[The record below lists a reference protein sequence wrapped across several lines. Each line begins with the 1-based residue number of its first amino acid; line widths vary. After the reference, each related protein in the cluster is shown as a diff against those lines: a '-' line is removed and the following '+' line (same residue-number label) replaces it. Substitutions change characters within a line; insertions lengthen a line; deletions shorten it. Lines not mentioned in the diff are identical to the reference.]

1 MKPLTRSRITLL
13 YLLVIVVLL
22 GLISASSIITSRH
35 MQSQNDAIVN
45 DAIPLTN
52 TANRLLTDLLNQE
65 TGIRGYQLT
74 ANVVYLEPY
83 LTGKEALA
91 KDLEDLRA
99 YGERYPHLAEF
110 IDSRAIPSVNAL
122 QSYYTAQ
129 IATIESGNTAMALAH
144 VNDGKALMDNY
155 REAQGFIQN
164 EIKHIA
170 DDAYGKS
177 LHAGQLSQTLA
188 LVGLFIA
195 IGVGALCSIVY
206 IRAHSAEA
214 QLRKSEEG
222 YRYMAESL
230 EAQNEEIV
238 AQQEEQRTTLEK
250 LWERELELELITTY
264 QEKLSGFM
272 QLDDFLRS
280 TVPALL
286 DSLAHDAALV
296 VIDRKPAG
304 GQRYEVVYTCGY
316 PLEYAARMETE
327 LFGPAL
333 RVFEEGKPLTR
344 RRPVTGKERGLHE
357 GLESA
362 VDHYFPLFDDKQ
374 EVFGFLLLT
383 QYPYPNQQEENDRLT
398 RGLVRQFGLAFH
410 AQMMNDDKRR
420 QAADLEDLYVQ
431 LTSEKQFIE
440 DQRDLINRILE
451 AAHEGMVMTDA
462 QGRIVFVNARMS
474 HYMDLR
480 HRVGDSLVDA
490 CRDAA
495 DTMPAFRPLVASL
508 ETLLAGEASHL
519 TQRFSFFNVDQVQ
532 HAELYVTPVGGESEQ
547 RGFLFVFRDRTEEE
561 RIDEM
566 KNEFISIVSH
576 ELRTPLASVL
586 GFVEIMLNRD
596 LPPDKQKKYMETI
609 HKEAQRLSNLIN
621 DFLDLQRMESGRQ
634 AYHFAPV
641 ELKGMLTDI
650 VEQWQDKYQHHIVVQ
665 QPEGELWTRGD
676 INRLRQVCHNLLSN
690 AIKYSPG
697 VERVDVRLNRV
708 GSRIRVDVQDYGLG
722 IPENAH
728 EQLFSKFFRVDNSDR
743 RQIGGTGLGLAIVKE
758 IVEAHDGGISFV
770 SQMGSGSTFT
780 FELDSYELPS
790 LNGQIVILEDD
801 DNLAKL
807 VQVALGKL
815 QLPSV
820 QLRSAEEGAL
830 LLQRSA
836 PGDAGPLLF
845 IVDIHLEGSLT
856 GWDFLAELNR
866 HPLYYRTPV
875 IVSTA
880 LEPPHDYYE
889 KDIEK
894 YLRKPFTME
903 RLLQVARRLLEG
915 RQNGAYVFPVQNKE
929 TISATL
935 EHNGIR
941 VTEMKEFADR
951 IEVEIETPFGHTD
964 DEDS

>member
-22 GLISASSIITSRH
+22 GLISASSIVTSRH
-35 MQSQNDAIVN
+35 MQSQNDAIVQ
-45 DAIPLTN
+45 DAIPLTH

-74 ANVVYLEPY
+74 ANAVYLEPY
-83 LTGKEALA
+83 HAGTQALA
-91 KDLEDLRA
+91 QDLEALRA
-99 YGERYPHLAEF
+99 YGNRYPHLAEL
-110 IDSRAIPSVNAL
+110 IDSQAMPSIEAL
-122 QSYYTAQ
+122 QSYYTSQ
-129 IATIESGNTAMALAH
+129 IATIESGDTALALAH
-144 VNDGKALMDNY
+144 VNDGKALMDTY
-155 REAQGFIQN
+155 REAHNFIQN
-164 EIKHIA
+164 EIKHIS
-170 DDAYGKS
+170 DDAYRQS
-177 LHAGQLSQTLA
+177 LHAGQVSQTVA
-188 LVGLFIA
+188 IVCIFIAVGVGLLC
-195 IGVGALCSIVY
+195 GVVY
-206 IRAHSAEA
+206 IRANRVET
-214 QLRKSEEG
+214 QLRKSEES

-230 EAQNEEIV
+230 ETQNEEIV

-272 QLDDFLRS
+272 QLDDFLRN

-296 VIDRKPAG
+296 VIDRQQASDP
-304 GQRYEVVYTCGY
+304 RYEVVYTCGY
-316 PLEYAARMETE
+316 PRDYVARMENE

-333 RVFEEGKPLTR
+333 RVFDEGKPLTR
-344 RRPVTGKERGLHE
+344 RRAVTGKERGLHE
-357 GLESA
+357 GLEN
-362 VDHYFPLFDDKQ
+362 VIDHYFPLFDDKQ

-383 QYPYPNQQEENDRLT
+383 HYPFPNEPEENNRLT

-410 AQMMNDDKRR
+410 AQMMNDEKRR
-420 QAADLEDLYVQ
+420 QAAHLEDLNGQ
-431 LTSEKQFIE
+431 LTAEKQFIE
-440 DQRDLINRILE
+440 EQRDLINRILE
-451 AAHEGMVMTDA
+451 AAHEGMVMTDP
-462 QGRIVFVNARMS
+462 QGRILFVNARMD

-480 HRVGDSLVDA
+480 SRIGDGLIDA
-490 CRDAA
+490 CRDIAG
-495 DTMPAFRPLVASL
+495 DIPSFSPLVTSL
-508 ETLLAGEASHL
+508 EALLAGAAGHL
-519 TQRFSFFNVDQVQ
+519 TQRFAFLSGEQVQ
-532 HAELYVTPVGGESEQ
+532 HAELYATPVGGESEQ
-547 RGFLFVFRDRTEEE
+547 KGFLFVFRDRTEEE

-586 GFVEIMLNRD
+586 GFVEIMLNRE
-596 LPPDKQKKYMETI
+596 LAADKQKKYMETI

-634 AYHFAPV
+634 VYRFAPV
-641 ELKGMLTDI
+641 ELRGMLEEI
-650 VEQWQDKYQHHIVVQ
+650 LEQWQDKHQHHIVAQ

-676 INRLRQVCHNLLSN
+676 ANRLRQVFHNLISN

-697 VERVDVRLNRV
+697 AERVDVRIRRR

-722 IPENAH
+722 IPENAR

-758 IVEAHDGGISFV
+758 IIEAHHGSISFV
-770 SQMGSGSTFT
+770 SQMGDGSTFT
-780 FELDSYELPS
+780 FELDDYELPAM
-790 LNGQIVILEDD
+790 NGKIVILEDD

-815 QLPSV
+815 QLPSL

-830 LLQRSA
+830 LLQRSVA
-836 PGDAGPLLF
+836 GDAGPLLF

-856 GWDFLAELNR
+856 GWDFLAELSR

-903 RLLQVARRLLEG
+903 RLLQVAQRLLDQRHG
-915 RQNGAYVFPVQNKE
+915 SAYVFPVQNKE

-951 IEVEIETPFGHTD
+951 IEVEIETPFAGED
-964 DEDS
+964 DS